1 MTYIFLLINLCLL
14 LIPFLLATDK
24 KVFVFENIKSA
35 ILPSL
40 IVTVIFSEI
49 AVFFTGLKVWSFN
62 PVYLIGVY
70 YRELPLEEYL
80 FIFTFSFAGL
90 GIYNYL
96 NAKFPKNDL
105 QKYSLALSHALM
117 GVCIAILFFAYTK
130 WYPAIT
136 FAFLMMLLIGV
147 EYINTLRFM
156 YKFYRAFVAMLI
168 PFYICHALICNL
180 PVTTYLP
187 IENLGFDLF
196 KIPFENHFF
205 MMGMLLLGVYLLE
218 FFKSRKAV

>member
-1 MTYIFLLINLCLL
+1 MAYTFLHLNLFLF
-14 LIPFLLATDK
+14 LIPIALAFDK
-24 KVFVFENIKSA
+24 KVFPIKNISSL
-35 ILPSL
+35 IVPSL

-49 AVFFTGLKVWSFN
+49 AVFFTGLKVWEFN
-62 PVYLIGVY
+62 SAYMVGMY

-105 QKYSLALSHALM
+105 QKYSLAVSHALM
-117 GVCIAILFFAYTK
+117 GICIAMLFFAYTK

-156 YKFYRAFVAMLI
+156 YKFYRAFVTSLI
-168 PFYICHALICNL
+168 PFYICYGIICNL
-180 PVTTYLP
+180 PITTYKTT
-187 IENLGFDLF
+187 ENLGFDLF

-205 MMGMLLLGVYLLE
+205 IMGMLLLGVYLLE
-218 FFKSRKAV
+218 FFKSRKAI

>member
-1 MTYIFLLINLCLL
+1 MTYTFLQLNLFLF
-14 LIPFLLATDK
+14 LIPFALALDK
-24 KVFVFENIKSA
+24 KVFKIENIRSL
-35 ILPSL
+35 IVPSL

-49 AVFFTGLKVWSFN
+49 AVFFTGLKVWEFN
-62 PVYLIGVY
+62 AAYLVGIY

-117 GVCIAILFFAYTK
+117 GVCIAMLFFAYTK

-156 YKFYRAFVAMLI
+156 YKFYRAFVASLI
-168 PFYICHALICNL
+168 LFYICYGVICNL
-180 PVTTYLP
+180 PITTYQAT
-187 IENLGFDLF
+187 ENLGFDLF
-196 KIPFENHFF
+196 KIPFENYFF
-205 MMGMLLLGVYLLE
+205 TMGMLLLGVYLLE
-218 FFKSRKAV
+218 FFKSRKSV